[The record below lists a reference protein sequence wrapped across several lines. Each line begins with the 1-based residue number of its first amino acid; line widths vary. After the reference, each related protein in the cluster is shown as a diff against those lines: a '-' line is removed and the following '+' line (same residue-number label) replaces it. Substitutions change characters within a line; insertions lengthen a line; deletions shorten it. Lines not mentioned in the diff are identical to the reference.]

1 MLEKSNW
8 KKLSQ
13 SFKRAAQLGLKK
25 MRERQENQDVLLS
38 DSMTEIWQNFAKKA
52 ERFER
57 QRLSCDAG
65 LAFEFAEGALVDA
78 IQSGKW

>member
-1 MLEKSNW
+1 L

-13 SFKRAAQLGLKK
+13 SFKKAAQLGLQK
-25 MRERQENQDVLLS
+25 MKERQENQDILLS
-38 DSMTEIWQNFAKKA
+38 DSMIETWQNFAKKA

-57 QRLSCDAG
+57 QRVSCDAG

-78 IQSGKW
+78 IQTGKW